1 MHIVIL
7 KPGRSAPFRNRHP
20 WLFSGAIDKIQGN
33 PQAGDWVRICDDMEA
48 FIAYGLYNPHSQ
60 IRVRLYAFTE
70 KEIPGAGFFTERVKK
85 AVELRYE
92 TLGFEPASDNA
103 CRLVNSEG
111 DGISGLTV
119 DRYGDYLCAQFTS
132 LALFHYKD
140 EILSALNHIPHI
152 SGILYRTES
161 AILAEEGLE
170 LRDGIAW
177 GKEPRESV
185 IISENGVRFAVNLS
199 TGQKTGF
206 YLDQRSNRVLLEK
219 YASGRAVLDLCTYTG
234 GFALHAAKAGAKAV
248 TAVDVSASA
257 LELAQQNASLN
268 GYENIDFVKA
278 DMFKYLDK
286 CLSEGRKFD
295 IIVLDPPKMTHS
307 KGAVQSA
314 LKGYLQLN
322 ATAMQ
327 CLNPGGMLFTCSCS
341 GRVSKEEFQLTLHRA
356 ALSVNKTLRIL
367 EVRGADTD
375 HPVLA
380 SCPESEYLKCVV
392 CHIE

>member
-60 IRVRLYAFTE
+60 IRVRLYAFSE
-70 KEIPGAGFFTERVKK
+70 REIPGTGFFAERVKK

-92 TLGFEPASDNA
+92 TLGFAIDSETA

-111 DGISGLTV
+111 DNLSGLTV
-119 DRYGDYLCAQFTS
+119 DRYGEYLCAQFTS
-132 LALFHYKD
+132 LALFQHRD
-140 EILSALNHIPHI
+140 ELLTALNHLPHI

-161 AILAEEGLE
+161 AVLAEEGLE

-177 GKEPRESV
+177 GKEPQESV
-185 IISENGVRFAVNLS
+185 VISENGVRFAVNLS

-219 YASGRAVLDLCTYTG
+219 YASGKSVLDLCTYTG
-234 GFALHAAKAGAKAV
+234 GFALHAAKAGAKDI

-307 KGAVQSA
+307 KGAVQNA